1 MRLHPR
7 LLESPLKHVLGPWIT
22 GLAGIDHAV
31 AVGVQFFQEFCGAA
45 GTPTTVIAWRGAI
58 RVPAPPLVWP
68 AALESPAAL
77 VWAAPLESPAT
88 GISTT
93 AIAAP
98 PETAATSLTESYLGN
113 QENCNYNR
121 DFEGR

>member
-1 MRLHPR
+1 MRLHSR
-7 LLESPLKHVLGPWIT
+7 LLENPLKHVLGPWIS
-22 GLAGIDHAV
+22 GLAGFDHPI

-77 VWAAPLESPAT
+77 VWAAALESPAPV
-88 GISTT
+88 ISTPP
-93 AIAAP
+93 IAAP
-98 PETAATSLTESYLGN
+98 AEPAATSLTESYLGN